1 MYTAILVDKIRIFS
15 MAKDFEISL
24 FKDSYI
30 ILETTPH
37 TKGVLLNIPRNES
50 RFTSNVQ
57 FGENSERL
65 GA

>member
-1 MYTAILVDKIRIFS
+1 